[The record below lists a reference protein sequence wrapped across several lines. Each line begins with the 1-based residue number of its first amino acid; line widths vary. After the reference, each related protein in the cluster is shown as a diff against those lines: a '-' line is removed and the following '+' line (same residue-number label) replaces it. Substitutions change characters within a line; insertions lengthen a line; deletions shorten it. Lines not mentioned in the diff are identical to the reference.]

1 MYKILDDLTILD
13 LTNVLAGPFCTYQ
26 LAMMGANVIKIERP
40 IYGDLS
46 RQLGADHDLNKKLLG
61 TSFLAQN
68 AGKKSVVL
76 NLKEKTDLKKFYRMA
91 KTADIIVENFKP
103 GTAEKLKIDY
113 KTISNFNDKIIYCS
127 ISGFG
132 QYGPLS
138 NKVAYDQIIQG
149 FSGVM
154 SLNGTKEVN
163 PLRCGFPM
171 CDTVGGLTATM
182 AILAALYFRVKT
194 KKGTYIDISM
204 FDSMLP
210 ILGWAA
216 SNFLIAGKEPELLGN
231 DNFTAAPSGTFSTK
245 DGLINIAAN
254 EDKQWVKLCEAIK
267 REDLLRD
274 ERFLDREKRKIN
286 RDLLNHILTE
296 VLKENTT
303 NYWVKLFEK
312 YDIPCGEILNL
323 KEVFNLEHTKQRNMI
338 IKLKADYIKE
348 DIKII
353 NIAPKF
359 SNIENFGATP
369 PPKLGEHSELVLS
382 TL

>member
-1 MYKILDDLTILD
+1 M
-13 LTNVLAGPFCTYQ
+13 Q
-26 LAMMGANVIKIERP
+26 
-40 IYGDLS
+40 S
-46 RQLGADHDLNKKLLG
+46 NKKLEI
-61 TSFLAQN
+61 F
-68 AGKKSVVL
+68 
-76 NLKEKTDLKKFYRMA
+76 DL
-91 KTADIIVENFKP
+91 
-103 GTAEKLKIDY
+103 
-113 KTISNFNDKIIYCS
+113 
-127 ISGFG
+127 
-132 QYGPLS
+132 
-138 NKVAYDQIIQG
+138 
-149 FSGVM
+149 
-154 SLNGTKEVN
+154 TK
-163 PLRCGFPM
+163 G
-171 CDTVGGLTATM
+171 
-182 AILAALYFRVKT
+182 Y
-194 KKGTYIDISM
+194 S
-204 FDSMLP
+204 S
-210 ILGWAA
+210 
-216 SNFLIAGKEPELLGN
+216 FLIAGKEPELLGN

-286 RDLLNHILTE
+286 RDLLNYILTE

-348 DIKII
+348 DVKII

-359 SNIENFGATP
+359 SNIENFGTTP